1 VAESAHATLL
11 AESGG
16 KPDEPAYR
24 WLFTELLDP
33 EAEHSALALDLGLE
47 AEQSGEHSEQDADDG
62 FLDQLE
68 NDASAWTAA
77 ETGRYRAVLDQSA
90 DASDRNALVRRVLL
104 DCAPFALVSGAWL
117 QWTCSPV
124 TVDTELGMRLL
135 SLYSTD
141 VGVGHVGASRAH
153 AYLNLLRREDLAELA
168 IPTSRLAMDRQL
180 NDRVFRLPALV
191 LLLSRRPDEFL
202 PELLAAD
209 LCLRAVGAL
218 PPVFALR
225 PLIAAGDEWDA
236 LDLGG
241 ADHAAD
247 DSPLARSRSLV
258 QLYLSEHP
266 AGRARVAAGFR
277 WMLRNLQTWSSDV
290 LEDVTTVLDPTHE
303 MIELLRFK
311 AREGAVYHQRYE
323 LAGRPL
329 NEWFELASAG
339 GDFSPLLEALAASKL
354 VRPGYPDRSPLIKS
368 LVGEHGPMFR
378 IFTPENL
385 AVIRRWIASLPASDV
400 MAHTV
405 TTTNDHPRTRSAAA
419 SAAGHAEYREATGAD
434 GEPAGIR
441 EAFHL
446 LTRRR
451 DTPGLRRWALRYVR
465 QWLAR
470 SSWDLPD
477 EDHVPPKDW
486 DPENLNL
493 WIHDTHERQAVEFDA
508 TGQYLIPPREEL
520 IDRIVQG
527 GLRAL
532 IDGAW
537 LQGCTDYEHAASD
550 VGRLLYQIYW
560 DELGNGDL
568 SINHTVLYRQLLED
582 MGINL
587 PHVSA
592 PEFAYWP
599 GFREMSFEV
608 PVYWLTISRF
618 PRTFLPETLG
628 LNLSEELFGVG
639 GSLRQTQLN
648 LRNYGYNTVFYD
660 IHNTIDNVAS
670 GHSAWAIDA
679 INTYMSAV
687 ARTLGAD
694 VRDETWRRVRVG
706 FYSATPPFY
715 VNGLIADSGAADSR
729 AADSGAGATGTRS

>member
-1 VAESAHATLL
+1 MADSAPATLL
-11 AESGG
+11 AESGTRT
-16 KPDEPAYR
+16 DEPAYR

-33 EAEHSALALDLGLE
+33 EAAHSALPLDLGL
-47 AEQSGEHSEQDADDG
+47 AHEQGGDQDAEDG
-62 FLDQLE
+62 VLDQLE
-68 NDASAWTAA
+68 HDASAWAA
-77 ETGRYRAVLDQSA
+77 TETDRSRAVLDQSA
-90 DASDRNALVRRVLL
+90 GVSDRNALVRRVLM

-117 QWTCSPV
+117 QWACSPV
-124 TVDTELGMRLL
+124 NVDTELGMRVL
-135 SLYSTD
+135 SLYSLD
-141 VGVGHVGASRAH
+141 VGVGHVGASRGH
-153 AYLNLLRREDLAELA
+153 AFLNLLRREDIAEQA
-168 IPTSRLAMDRQL
+168 IPTARLAVDRQL
-180 NDRVFRLPALV
+180 SDRVFRLPVLV
-191 LLLSRRPDEFL
+191 LFLSRCPDEFFA
-202 PELLAAD
+202 ELLGAD
-209 LCLRAVGAL
+209 LCLRAVGM
-218 PPVFALR
+218 PPAIAALR
-225 PLIAAGDEWDA
+225 PLITGAVDWDA
-236 LDLGG
+236 LDPGG

-247 DSPLARSRSLV
+247 DSALARSRNLV
-258 QLYLSEHP
+258 GLYLTGNP
-266 AGRARVAAGFR
+266 GDRARVTAGFR
-277 WMLRNLQTWSSDV
+277 WMLRNVAEWSAYI
-290 LEDVTTVLDPTHE
+290 LADVTTVLDPAHE

-329 NEWFELASAG
+329 SKWFELASAG
-339 GDFSPLLEALAASKL
+339 GDFTPLLEALAASKL
-354 VRPGYPDRSPLIKS
+354 VRPGNPDRSPLVRS

-385 AVIRRWIASLPASDV
+385 AVIRRWIASLAESDV
-400 MAHTV
+400 TAHAITA
-405 TTTNDHPRTRSAAA
+405 TSDHPRTRSAAA
-419 SAAGHAEYREATGAD
+419 QADGQAGYRDEAGPD

-446 LTRRR
+446 LTRRK

-470 SSWDLPD
+470 SSWQLPD
-477 EDHVPPKDW
+477 AEHVPPKDW
-486 DPENLNL
+486 DPESLNL

-508 TGQYLIPPREEL
+508 TGEYLVPPREEL

-537 LQGCTDYEHAASD
+537 LQGFTDYEHAASD
-550 VGRLLYQIYW
+550 VGRLLFQIYW

-568 SINHTVLYRQLLED
+568 PINHTVLYRELLED
-582 MGINL
+582 MGIRL
-587 PHVSA
+587 PHVA
-592 PEFAYWP
+592 TREFALWR
-599 GFREMSFEV
+599 GFSEVSFHV

-648 LRNYGYNTVFYD
+648 LKHYGYKTLFYD

-687 ARTLGAD
+687 ARSFGAD
-694 VRDETWRRVRVG
+694 VQAQTWQRIRVG
-706 FYSATPPFY
+706 FYSATPPYY
-715 VNGLIADSGAADSR
+715 VNGLIADSAA
-729 AADSGAGATGTRS
+729 ATTGTPS